1 MAGRDSLRA
10 IRGGSIAYRPELDGL
25 RAIAVGSVI
34 AFHVGKFKAGFLG
47 VDIFFVLS
55 GYLITRV
62 LIANLNKENF
72 LSNFYKKRYF
82 RLFPVL
88 LANALIASIVLLLI
102 DHKIYGEYV
111 LRSLFYLRNI
121 FWTTNQGHDIWLHTW
136 SLSAEEQFYLI
147 YPLVLILFLRRFKNK
162 SVIAIFFVLYFLI
175 CQLINQSNYAYSS
188 VGVFSL
194 SIITRPSGLA
204 LGCAL
209 GILSQLKISPK
220 SSYLFVLYA
229 LIFATGI
236 LALNLQSTF
245 WVDLMTAGLLLSL
258 EPFSTNFSSNILSK
272 LLAISPLPYLG
283 RLSYS
288 IYMWHPIAI
297 FTVFHFWHQPS
308 LLRGASA
315 VFVTLVVSMFS
326 FHALELPIN
335 GYLVGRLIRSD
346 PKPG

>member
-1 MAGRDSLRA
+1 MADRDSIRA
-10 IRGGSIAYRPELDGL
+10 IRGGSIPYRPELDGL
-25 RAIAVGSVI
+25 RALAVGFVV

-62 LIANLNKENF
+62 LIANLHKENF
-72 LSNFYKKRYF
+72 LSSFYKKRYF

-102 DHKIYGEYV
+102 DHKFYGEYV
-111 LRSLFYLRNI
+111 LRSLLYLRNI
-121 FWTTNQGHDIWLHTW
+121 IGTTSQGRDIWLHTW
-136 SLSAEEQFYLI
+136 SLSAEEQFYLV
-147 YPLVLILFLRRFKNK
+147 YPLILFLSWKIFKNK
-162 SVIAIFFVLYFLI
+162 SGIAILFMIYFLT
-175 CQLINQSNYAYSS
+175 CQLMNQTHYAYSS
-188 VGVFSL
+188 IGVFNL
-194 SIITRPSGLA
+194 SIMTRPSGLA

-209 GILSQLKISPK
+209 GVLSQLKISPK
-220 SSYLFVLYA
+220 RSYLYVLYA
-229 LIFATGI
+229 LIFLTGI

-245 WVDLMTAGLLLSL
+245 WVDLMTAFLILSL
-258 EPFSTNFSSNILSK
+258 EPFSTNFSNNIFST
-272 LLAISPLPYLG
+272 LLARSPLPYLG

-308 LLRGASA
+308 LLRGVSA
-315 VFVTLVVSMFS
+315 VFLNLVVSMLS
-326 FHALELPIN
+326 FHAIELPIN
-335 GYLVGRLIRSD
+335 GYLVARFIRSD